1 MRYFSGSQK
10 EFLVLNAVGPDRPG
24 IVSDLTKLVVDQGG
38 NVGGSQAQK
47 LGSHFG
53 LMMLVS
59 VPKNHSMKL
68 QELVNGISDM
78 TTSCYITNDP
88 NATEITPTV
97 GCKFSKGKSPRVS
110 LSLNLFF
117 ILILQILGNLL

>member
-1 MRYFSGSQK
+1 M
-10 EFLVLNAVGPDRPG
+10 NAVGPDRPG

-59 VPKNHSMKL
+59 VPKNSSKKL
-68 QELVNGISDM
+68 QELVNGVSDM

-88 NATEITPTV
+88 NTTEITPSI
-97 GCKFSKGKSPRVS
+97 GCKISFRENIMSSS
-110 LSLNLFF
+110 ETNF
-117 ILILQILGNLL
+117 IYPVFYRFW